1 MRYLKNIL
9 THISNYVTT
18 VITKLVGAKTVYNE
32 SDMTNIETVQSLE
45 KHLEEIAVE
54 KPKPRRGRPKKDK

>member
-1 MRYLKNIL
+1 MQYITNML

-18 VITKLVGAKTVYNE
+18 IVTKLVGEKTVHSENN
-32 SDMTNIETVQSLE
+32 MPKLETVQSLE